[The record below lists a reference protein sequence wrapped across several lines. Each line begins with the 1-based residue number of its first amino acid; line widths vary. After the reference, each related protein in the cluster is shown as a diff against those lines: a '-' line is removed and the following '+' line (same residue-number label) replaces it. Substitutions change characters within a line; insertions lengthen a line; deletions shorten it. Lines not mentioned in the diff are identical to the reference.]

1 MSQQINTVQQFA
13 EACKTLDSNA
23 IYELFEFD
31 LGEEMRDKIY
41 AIADDINASE
51 PARLAFNLIG
61 VQYNVESLK
70 NY

>member
-1 MSQQINTVQQFA
+1 MQINTVQQFA
-13 EACKTLDSNA
+13 EACKSLDSNE

-31 LGEEMRDKIY
+31 LSEDLRDKIY
-41 AIADDINASE
+41 AIADDINAQE

-61 VQYNVESLK
+61 AQYNVESLR

>member
-1 MSQQINTVQQFA
+1 MQINTVQQFA

-31 LGEEMRDKIY
+31 LSEEVRDMIY
-41 AIADDINASE
+41 AIADDTDAYE
-51 PARLAFNLIG
+51 PARLAFNKIG
-61 VQYNVESLK
+61 LQYNVESLL